1 VELARLARA
10 LFAGASSGAGRPAAR
25 AGRPAARA
33 GRPAARA
40 AGPPEGRSAGRV
52 ARRFRKL
59 WAGHPIEAPLLAGIL
74 LLAAADRFV
83 NLPARG
89 SWNTDQGVEVGD
101 IWQAVVT
108 RQLPALGSPAFT
120 TGGGLFHHGALFYQ
134 LMMPAAW
141 LGNGDPTVLVFV
153 IALFGL
159 ASVPMVWWVARSI
172 GGVPSGL
179 AAALLAAV
187 APSLIDYSTW
197 IENPVLLQPGAALA
211 MLGAWEAWHTRQPR
225 WWVVAAAGTA
235 LASGSHLTALVL
247 VFPVAALFLAALARS
262 PATDRRRSRL
272 IGWGLAGVGLFV
284 LAWAPLIAY
293 ELTHDFA
300 ETRAILAFDQGGP
313 ASPAITIRLV
323 VGTWRIV
330 AWPFLRWPLVDYV
343 PGAGLAL
350 LVAAGVVSG
359 FAWRVAATFDPRR
372 RAAMS
377 ADERAG
383 IRLVAFVLGSVALVL
398 ILALGQIS
406 VVQNINQEYYHAV
419 ADVPVLLAAG
429 LTIGGLWR
437 VTVLGRRGLGQ
448 LGAVLALA
456 ALTAVSVAHWPP
468 LTAPDGGWPA
478 ARAAADRLRADA
490 AGGSI
495 ALVSLPAFKGAQA
508 YGYPLTLDRVTF
520 DTPER
525 ASTVVVLCD
534 TGWYEG
540 CGGTAEEQWVAE
552 QADPAGLALVD
563 RFYAAPDRVLSVYR
577 RAPP

>member
-10 LFAGASSGAGRPAAR
+10 PFAGASSRAGLPASSRAGLPAGLPAGLRAGLPAGRA
-25 AGRPAARA
+25 
-33 GRPAARA
+33 A
-40 AGPPEGRSAGRV
+40 AGV
-52 ARRFRKL
+52 ARRFRTL
-59 WAGHPIEAPLLAGIL
+59 WVGHPIEAPLLTGIL
-74 LLAAADRFV
+74 LLGAADRFV

-89 SWNTDQGVEVGD
+89 PWDTDQGVEVGA

-120 TGGGLFHHGALFYQ
+120 TGGGQFHHGALFYQ

-141 LGNGDPTVLVFV
+141 LGNGDPTVLVFL

-159 ASVPMVWWVARSI
+159 ATVPMVWWVARSI

-197 IENPVLLQPGAALA
+197 IENPVLLQFGAALA

-225 WWVVAAAGTA
+225 WWVVAAAGTT
-235 LASGSHLTALVL
+235 LASGSHLAALVL
-247 VFPVAALFLAALARS
+247 VFPMTALFLAVLART
-262 PATDRRRSRL
+262 PAAGRRRL
-272 IGWGLAGVGLFV
+272 LGWGLAGAGLFV
-284 LAWAPLIAY
+284 LAWTPLIAY
-293 ELTHDFA
+293 ELRHDFA

-313 ASPAITIRLV
+313 PAPAIPIRLV

-330 AWPFLRWPLVDYV
+330 AWPFLRWPLTDYV

-359 FAWRVAATFDPRR
+359 FAWRVAATFDPKR

-377 ADERAG
+377 AGERAG
-383 IRLVAFVLGSVALVL
+383 IRLVAFVLGSVVVIL
-398 ILALGQIS
+398 ILALSQIA

-437 VTVLGRRGLGQ
+437 VTVVGRRRLGQ
-448 LGAVLALA
+448 VAAVLALA
-456 ALTAVSVAHWPP
+456 ALTAASVAHWPP

-490 AGGSI
+490 GGGPI

-540 CGGTAEEQWVAE
+540 CDGTAEEQWVAE
-552 QADPAGLALVD
+552 QADAATLALVD

-577 RAPP
+577 RASP